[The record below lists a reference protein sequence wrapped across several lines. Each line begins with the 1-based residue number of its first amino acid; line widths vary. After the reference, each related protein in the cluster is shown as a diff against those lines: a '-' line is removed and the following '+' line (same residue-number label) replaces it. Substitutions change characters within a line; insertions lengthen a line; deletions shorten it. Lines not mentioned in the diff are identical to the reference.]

1 LTAVARVRVNL
12 KGVHRVRKRLASG
25 ALAEYHYAWRGGPRF
40 WDNSMEI
47 RPHSLDYVDA
57 YRAACADRSAVRNVR
72 GTFQEVINEFLTSSD
87 FAKLGDRT
95 RADHRKNVMHER
107 GIEAEFGD
115 APIAAF
121 EERRI
126 RAEVLRWRDTFSG
139 GTGDNMMAT
148 MQRIVSFGYERG
160 LIGEHHLLKIRKRVR
175 TNRAD
180 KVWTREEIDT
190 FVAGAP
196 DYVGRILIAAVE
208 TGYRPGDL
216 NLLERSHLE
225 ARAGTH
231 GRILIRTRKSRGR
244 NYASVPVTPRLA
256 EMVAALPPGQE
267 RLIVGA
273 TGRPFSNPDK
283 LGQLVSEWRDRL
295 GIRRELRLYDARGTA
310 VTRLVRAGC
319 NLGELASHMGWSL
332 QHAAA
337 MLERYAALDPEMTDG
352 ILEKVRR
359 ADERRGD

>member
-1 LTAVARVRVNL
+1 MARVRINL
-12 KGVHRVRKRLASG
+12 KGVHRVRKRLAGGS
-25 ALAEYHYAWRGGPRF
+25 LAEYHYAWRGGPRF

-57 YRAACADRSAVRNVR
+57 YRAACAQRSAARNVR
-72 GTFQEVINEFLTSSD
+72 GTFQEVINEFLASSD

-95 RADHRKNVMHER
+95 RADHRKNVLHER

-121 EERRI
+121 EEKRI
-126 RAEVLRWRDTFSG
+126 RAEVLRWRDAFSG

-148 MQRIVSFGYERG
+148 MQRIVSFAYERG

-180 KVWTREEIDT
+180 VVWTREEIET
-190 FVAGAP
+190 FEAGAP
-196 DYVGRILIAAVE
+196 AYVSRILIAAVE

-216 NLLERSHLE
+216 SLLARSHFE
-225 ARAGTH
+225 PRAGTH
-231 GRILIRTRKSRGR
+231 GRVLIRTRKSRGR

-256 EMVAALPPGQE
+256 ALVAGLPGDQERIIVAAN
-267 RLIVGA
+267 
-273 TGRPFSNPDK
+273 GRPFASSDE
-283 LGQLVSEWRDRL
+283 LGKLVSEWRDRL
-295 GIRRELRLYDARGTA
+295 GIRKGLRLYDARGTA

-319 NLGELASHMGWSL
+319 NLGELAAHMGWSL

-359 ADERRGD
+359 ADERRGG